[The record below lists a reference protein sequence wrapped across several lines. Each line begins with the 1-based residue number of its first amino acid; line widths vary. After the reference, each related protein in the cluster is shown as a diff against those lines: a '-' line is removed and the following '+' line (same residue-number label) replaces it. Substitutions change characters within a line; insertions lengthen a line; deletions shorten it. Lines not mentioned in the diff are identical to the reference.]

1 MFRASCRAGGICCRG
16 LFGLDRLLDRLH
28 EHLGR
33 LECRNIVC
41 RDLDSGVL
49 GDIATGFL
57 CTALDDEAT
66 ETAEI
71 NVLSVFERIL
81 HLFHKSLDY
90 SLYLGFF
97 HAFRLRNVG
106 YDICFC
112 HFGYIL
118 GLMIDRFVIGGANI

>member
-81 HLFHKSLDY
+81 HLFHKSSTTACTSAFSTPFASEMLDTI
-90 SLYLGFF
+90 S
-97 HAFRLRNVG
+97 AFV
-106 YDICFC
+106 
-112 HFGYIL
+112 IL
-118 GLMIDRFVIGGANI
+118 GIF